1 MSDNREISL
10 FELLIMMWRKTK
22 KGISNL
28 FCFIKTS
35 LCLSVKYFWIVIPV
49 MILFVVAGH
58 IVSLPVNTKY
68 SAEGVATFFTENRLA
83 LETEIKTLNSLK
95 NTDRAI
101 FNKQLNLTDKQTEH
115 LREIRVLPVIDFRS
129 DSIPDAIAVA
139 NVPSLMSDTLNTV
152 VPYMFSIRFILKGTT
167 DYKPYMEG
175 LVSYLDNIESLRTTD
190 SVAKALTNSRI
201 DFCNKEIERLER
213 FSEYDYFGG
222 GKFAV
227 KTNYRDGI
235 TIEPSRRRLYYAD
248 IRDLIKEK
256 DFLAAYIANKK
267 NVINFVSP
275 YMAVSCIPRKYILAL
290 FLVLGYLSGLFVSY
304 LVQRRKR

>member
-28 FCFIKTS
+28 FCFIKSS

-49 MILFVVAGH
+49 MILFVAAGH

-129 DSIPDAIAVA
+129 DSIPDAVAVA

-152 VPYMFSIRFILKGTT
+152 VPYMLSIRFILKGTT

-256 DFLAAYIANKK
+256 DFLSAYIANKK

-290 FLVLGYLSGLFVSY
+290 FLVLGYLSGLLVSY

>member
-1 MSDNREISL
+1 M
-10 FELLIMMWRKTK
+10 
-22 KGISNL
+22 
-28 FCFIKTS
+28 
-35 LCLSVKYFWIVIPV
+35 
-49 MILFVVAGH
+49 
-58 IVSLPVNTKY
+58 
-68 SAEGVATFFTENRLA
+68 
-83 LETEIKTLNSLK
+83 
-95 NTDRAI
+95 
-101 FNKQLNLTDKQTEH
+101 TDKQTEH

-129 DSIPDAIAVA
+129 DSIPDAVALA

-256 DFLAAYIANKK
+256 DFLSAYIANKK

>member
-1 MSDNREISL
+1 
-10 FELLIMMWRKTK
+10 
-22 KGISNL
+22 
-28 FCFIKTS
+28 
-35 LCLSVKYFWIVIPV
+35 

-101 FNKQLNLTDKQTEH
+101 FNKQLNLTDQQTEH

-129 DSIPDAIAVA
+129 DSIPDAVAVA

-275 YMAVSCIPRKYILAL
+275 YMAVSSIPRKYILAL

>member
-28 FCFIKTS
+28 FCFIKSS

-49 MILFVVAGH
+49 MILFVVAGY

-129 DSIPDAIAVA
+129 DSIPDAVAMA

-152 VPYMFSIRFILKGTT
+152 VPYMFSIRFILKGTM

-256 DFLAAYIANKK
+256 DFLSAYIANKK

-290 FLVLGYLSGLFVSY
+290 FLMLGYLSGLFVSY
-304 LVQRRKR
+304 IVQRRKR